1 MNTWQKLFS
10 RKSLN
15 NNTGRAF
22 AILAL
27 LLFISFAA
35 ALLLGSTRAS
45 ASEALRA
52 AIGGQH
58 NDPAFR
64 IMVHVRLPRCC
75 AAVLAGS
82 ALAVAGVIIQ
92 AVLNNAMAAP
102 NIIGVNAGA
111 GLGVTLLVAI
121 APGAVTAVPFAAFF
135 GALAACLCIYAI
147 ARRTGASR
155 MTITLVGIAISSIL
169 TAGIN
174 LVKTIFPD
182 SIYNT
187 HGFLV
192 GGISGVSMAR
202 LTPACWLIGLG
213 LLSALLL
220 ARDIDVLSLGE
231 ETAASLGLNVRLS
244 RFVLLMLA
252 SLLAGSAVSFAGL
265 LGFVGLLGPHI
276 ARRFVGSRH
285 HLLLPFSA
293 MGGAVLVLLC
303 DLLGRVI
310 FAPYEIPVGIVLSF
324 VGGPFFLTLILVQ
337 RKSRIY
343 DPA

>member
-1 MNTWQKLFS
+1 MSIWQKLFS
-10 RKSLN
+10 PRSLN
-15 NNTGRAF
+15 KKTGRAF
-22 AILAL
+22 FILAL
-27 LLFISFAA
+27 LLFVSFTVS
-35 ALLLGSTRAS
+35 LLLGSTRAS
-45 ASEALRA
+45 ALEAFRA
-52 AIGGQH
+52 AAAGDVG
-58 NDPAFR
+58 NPAYR
-64 IMVHVRLPRCC
+64 ILAHVRLPRCF

-82 ALAVAGVIIQ
+82 ALAASGVMIQ

-111 GLGVTLLVAI
+111 GLGVTLLVAL
-121 APGAVTAVPFAAFF
+121 APGAAASLPFAAFF

-155 MTITLVGIAISSIL
+155 MTITLVGITISSIL

-174 LVKTIFPD
+174 LIKTIFPD

-192 GGISGVSMAR
+192 GGISGVSMTK
-202 LTPACWLIGLG
+202 LSPACWLIGLG
-213 LLSALLL
+213 LLAALLL
-220 ARDIDVLSLGE
+220 ARDIDVLNLGE
-231 ETAASLGLNVRLS
+231 DTAASLGMNVRMS
-244 RFVLLMLA
+244 RFLLLMLA

-285 HLLLPFSA
+285 RLLLPFSA

-303 DLLGRVI
+303 DLLGRVL
-310 FAPYEIPVGIVLSF
+310 FAPYEIPVGIILSF
-324 VGGPFFLTLILVQ
+324 VGGPFFLSLILLQ
-337 RKSRIY
+337 RKSRVY
-343 DPA
+343 DPN